1 MEEAEEKRSL
11 VNHCPECGKALD
23 VSGVAP
29 FAKIECPH
37 CSASVRVRTT
47 MGQYQ
52 IVGLLGEGG
61 MSQVFRA
68 VDMNLGREVALKILH
83 QSLSRDS
90 ALTSMFEREAK
101 LTASIVHPNV
111 VKVYTVGNDHGY
123 FFIAMELVNATSLEE
138 LIAGKGALSESE
150 VLAIAL
156 DVTNGLKA
164 AFGEDLI
171 HRDIKPGNMLVT
183 GEGTTKLVDF
193 GLAVQQGGQ
202 DESEDLWATPFYV
215 PPEKLEGDPDTF
227 KGDIYS
233 LGATLYHAL
242 AGKPPFEANTSSME
256 ELKEIKKSVV
266 DLKAAAP
273 GLSKLAIRLVE
284 KMMAYAPADRFQ
296 SYDEVIARI
305 EEVRKRQF
313 GINPGGRAR
322 RGDKRRRYALIG
334 AGVGLVVVIGIVAAL
349 FNGEAPDEEGDLGLG
364 TGERVIS
371 AGDSTITEQF
381 LGARDLLAKGDFKK
395 SGEVF
400 DTLIA
405 EPTVPATTK
414 IWSYYFRGM
423 LHLYSGNEKA
433 ARESFINVLRTEPGA
448 EDAAGEAMLFTKKTA
463 VDLSAPLPL
472 LSSAADYAPG
482 SLEVLGLLTAGLK
495 NWQCG
500 EFESGVEFLEA
511 FLESSPPAG
520 YEWIGQLKSTVQPFM
535 SDLAVI
541 GDLPNPSAAQAGALA
556 GEETALKKASE
567 TLKTRGAAP
576 RFVKARLDR
585 IAEIRELAAARTSAL
600 TSNTSTAPI
609 DAVPAA
615 VPAAVPDAATP
626 AAGMTVPTTPP
637 PVSAA
642 TTPAPVTPA
651 MPAPGSVAGPAEQGE
666 IARLKDLVASL
677 QNLAGTLL
685 FSGAV
690 VKLEAEPLTSE
701 TGKAIR
707 AELIHGYGQAGQ
719 FIPVLADALSQTRYE
734 GVIRRRSGSPIE
746 AAITG
751 ADDSIFI
758 VDLGFGPNE
767 VEVETF
773 APDWLVE
780 TAATLL
786 PALAPESAASW
797 EKVIFFAFMTGE
809 APQIGA
815 TADQLAA
822 IDPVF
827 AKRWETI
834 RALR

>member
-1 MEEAEEKRSL
+1 MEEAEEKRPL

-37 CSASVRVRTT
+37 CAAFVRVRTT

-83 QSLSRDS
+83 QSLSSDS

-123 FFIAMELVNATSLEE
+123 FFIAMELVNATSLEQ
-138 LIAGKGALSESE
+138 LITNKGALSEAE

-164 AFGEDLI
+164 AYGEDLI

-183 GEGTTKLVDF
+183 AEGTTKLVDF

-215 PPEKLEGDPDTF
+215 PPEKLDGDPDTF
-227 KGDIYS
+227 KGDLYS

-256 ELKEIKKSVV
+256 ELKEIKKNVV
-266 DLKAAAP
+266 DLKSTAP
-273 GLSKLAIRLVE
+273 GLSKATIRLVE

-296 SYDEVIARI
+296 SYDEVIAQI
-305 EEVRKRQF
+305 EEVQKRQF
-313 GINPGGRAR
+313 GINPGGRVRKASR
-322 RGDKRRRYALIG
+322 RTRYSLIG
-334 AGVGLVVVIGIVAAL
+334 AGVALIAIIGIGAAF
-349 FNGEAPDEEGDLGLG
+349 FNGDPPEEVGDLGLG

-395 SGEVF
+395 SEQVF

-423 LHLYSGNEKA
+423 LYLYSGNEKE
-433 ARESFINVLRTEPGA
+433 ARESFENVLRTEPGA
-448 EDAAGEAMLFTKKTA
+448 EDAASEAILFTKKTA
-463 VDLSAPLPL
+463 AGLSGALPL
-472 LSSAADYAPG
+472 LKDEAVYAAG
-482 SLEVLGLLTAGLK
+482 SIEVLGLLTAGLK
-495 NWQCG
+495 NWQSG
-500 EFESGVEFLEA
+500 EFESGVEFFNA
-511 FLESSPPAG
+511 FLESSPPLG
-520 YEWIGQLKSTVQPFM
+520 YEWVGQLKSTAQAFVGDFA
-535 SDLAVI
+535 LI
-541 GDLPNPSAAQAGALA
+541 RDLPNPSAARPGDLA
-556 GEETALKKASE
+556 GQETALKKATES
-567 TLKTRGAAP
+567 LKTRGAAP
-576 RFVKARLDR
+576 RLVKIRLDR
-585 IAEIRELAAARTSAL
+585 LAEIRELAAAR
-600 TSNTSTAPI
+600 AP
-609 DAVPAA
+609 DLATVPA
-615 VPAAVPDAATP
+615 V
-626 AAGMTVPTTPP
+626 
-637 PVSAA
+637 
-642 TTPAPVTPA
+642 TPAPADVVATSPA
-651 MPAPGSVAGPAEQGE
+651 MTVAPTSPVTGSDPAAIEE
-666 IARLKDLVASL
+666 IARLKALVASL
-677 QNLAGTLL
+677 QSLGDTLL
-685 FSGAV
+685 FAGAA
-690 VKLEAEPLTSE
+690 VKLEAEPLATE

-719 FIPVLADALSQTRYE
+719 FIPVLADALRQTRYE
-734 GVIRRRSGSPIE
+734 GVIRRRVGSPIE

-751 ADDSIFI
+751 ADDSVFI

-767 VEVETF
+767 VEVEIF

-780 TAATLL
+780 TAAALL
-786 PALAPESAASW
+786 PELAPESAASW
-797 EKVIFFAFMTGE
+797 EKVIFFALMTGQG
-809 APQIGA
+809 AQVGA

>member
-1 MEEAEEKRSL
+1 MEEAEEKRPL

-37 CSASVRVRTT
+37 CAAFVRVRTT

-83 QSLSRDS
+83 QSLSSDS
-90 ALTSMFEREAK
+90 ALTTMFEREAK

-123 FFIAMELVNATSLEE
+123 FFIAMELVNATSLEQ
-138 LIAGKGALSESE
+138 LIVNKGALSESE

-164 AFGEDLI
+164 AHGEDLI

-183 GEGTTKLVDF
+183 AEGTTKLVDF

-266 DLKAAAP
+266 DLKSAAP
-273 GLSKLAIRLVE
+273 GLSKLTIRLVE

-296 SYDEVIARI
+296 SYDEVIAQI
-305 EEVRKRQF
+305 EEVQKRQF
-313 GINPGGRAR
+313 GINPGGRVR
-322 RGDKRRRYALIG
+322 RANKRMRYSLAG
-334 AGVGLVVVIGIVAAL
+334 AGVALFAVIAIAAAI
-349 FNGEAPDEEGDLGLG
+349 FNGEAPEEEGDLGLG

-400 DTLIA
+400 DALIS

-414 IWSYYFRGM
+414 NWSYYFRGM

-448 EDAAGEAMLFTKKTA
+448 EDAASEAMLFTKKTS
-463 VDLSAPLPL
+463 VDLAAPLPL
-472 LSSAADYAPG
+472 LSTAADYAPG

-495 NWQCG
+495 NWQSG
-500 EFESGVEFLEA
+500 EFESGVELLEA

-520 YEWIGQLKSTVQPFM
+520 YEWIGQLKSTVQPFV

-556 GEETALKKASE
+556 GQEAALKKATGS
-567 TLKTRGAAP
+567 LKTRGAAP
-576 RFVKARLDR
+576 RFVQARLDR
-585 IAEIRELAAARTSAL
+585 VAEIRKLTAARTSPL
-600 TSNTSTAPI
+600 TSSTTAAPT
-609 DAVPAA
+609 DAVPDSI
-615 VPAAVPDAATP
+615 PAT
-626 AAGMTVPTTPP
+626 
-637 PVSAA
+637 

-651 MPAPGSVAGPAEQGE
+651 MTAPASIAGPAEQEE
-666 IARLKDLVASL
+666 IARLKTLVASL
-677 QNLAGTLL
+677 QSFADTLL

-690 VKLEAEPLTSE
+690 VKLEAEPLATD

-719 FIPVLADALSQTRYE
+719 FIPVLAEALSQTRYE

-751 ADDSIFI
+751 ADDSVFI

-797 EKVIFFAFMTGE
+797 EKVVFFALMTGQG
-809 APQIGA
+809 AQIGA

-834 RALR
+834 SALR

>member
-150 VLAIAL
+150 VLAIAF

-183 GEGTTKLVDF
+183 GEGTAKLVDF

-202 DESEDLWATPFYV
+202 DESEELWATPFYV

-284 KMMAYAPADRFQ
+284 KMMAYAPEDRFQ

-305 EEVRKRQF
+305 EEVQKRQF

-322 RGDKRRRYALIG
+322 RGNKRRRYALIG
-334 AGVGLVVVIGIVAAL
+334 AGVGIVVVIGIVAAL
-349 FNGEAPDEEGDLGLG
+349 FNGEAPDEEGVLGLG

-400 DTLIA
+400 DALIA

-500 EFESGVEFLEA
+500 EFESGVEFLKA

-520 YEWIGQLKSTVQPFM
+520 YEWIGQLKSTVQPFV
-535 SDLAVI
+535 SDFAVI

-556 GEETALKKASE
+556 GQETALKKASDS
-567 TLKTRGAAP
+567 LKTRGAAP
-576 RFVKARLDR
+576 KFVQARLDR
-585 IAEIRELAAARTSAL
+585 IAEIRELSSAPTSAL
-600 TSNTSTAPI
+600 TSNISTAPTGAVPVVVS

-615 VPAAVPDAATP
+615 A
-626 AAGMTVPTTPP
+626 
-637 PVSAA
+637 
-642 TTPAPVTPA
+642 TPAPVTPA

-797 EKVIFFAFMTGE
+797 EKVIFFALMTGQ

>member
-1 MEEAEEKRSL
+1 MEEAEEKRPL

-37 CSASVRVRTT
+37 CAVYVRVRTT

-83 QSLSRDS
+83 QSLSSDS

-123 FFIAMELVNATSLEE
+123 FFIAMELVNATSLEQ
-138 LIAGKGALSESE
+138 LIANKGALSESE

-164 AFGEDLI
+164 AHGEDLI

-183 GEGTTKLVDF
+183 AEGTTKLVDF

-266 DLKAAAP
+266 DLKSAAP
-273 GLSKLAIRLVE
+273 GLSKLTIRLVE

-296 SYDEVIARI
+296 SYDEVIAQI
-305 EEVRKRQF
+305 EEVQKRQF

-322 RGDKRRRYALIG
+322 RGNKRMRYSLV
-334 AGVGLVVVIGIVAAL
+334 GVGVALVAVIAIAAAL
-349 FNGEAPDEEGDLGLG
+349 FNGEAPEEEGDLGLG

-400 DTLIA
+400 DALIA

-448 EDAAGEAMLFTKKTA
+448 EDAASEAMLFTKKTA
-463 VDLSAPLPL
+463 VDLSGPLPL
-472 LSSAADYAPG
+472 LSSADDYAPG

-495 NWQCG
+495 NWQSG
-500 EFESGVEFLEA
+500 EFDSGVELLQA

-520 YEWIGQLKSTVQPFM
+520 YEWIGQLKSTVQPFV

-556 GEETALKKASE
+556 GQETALKKASE
-567 TLKTRGAAP
+567 SLKTRGAAP
-576 RFVKARLDR
+576 KFVKARLDR

-600 TSNTSTAPI
+600 TSNTSTAPT
-609 DAVPAA
+609 DAVAPA
-615 VPAAVPDAATP
+615 T
-626 AAGMTVPTTPP
+626 G
-637 PVSAA
+637 A
-642 TTPAPVTPA
+642 TTPATVTPA
-651 MPAPGSVAGPAEQGE
+651 MPAPGSVTGPAEQEE
-666 IARLKDLVASL
+666 IVRLKTLVASL
-677 QNLAGTLL
+677 QSLADTLL

-690 VKLEAEPLTSE
+690 VKLEAEPLTTD

-751 ADDSIFI
+751 ADDSVFI

-786 PALAPESAASW
+786 PELAPESAASW
-797 EKVIFFAFMTGE
+797 EKVIFFALMTGQG
-809 APQIGA
+809 AQIGA

-834 RALR
+834 RVLR

>member
-1 MEEAEEKRSL
+1 
-11 VNHCPECGKALD
+11 
-23 VSGVAP
+23 
-29 FAKIECPH
+29 
-37 CSASVRVRTT
+37 VRTT

-83 QSLSRDS
+83 QSLSSDS

-138 LIAGKGALSESE
+138 LIANKGALSESE

-164 AFGEDLI
+164 AHGEDLI

-202 DESEDLWATPFYV
+202 DESEELWATPFYV

-296 SYDEVIARI
+296 SYDEVISQI
-305 EEVRKRQF
+305 EEVQKRQF
-313 GINPGGRAR
+313 GINPGGRVR
-322 RGDKRRRYALIG
+322 RANKRRRSALIG
-334 AGVGLVVVIGIVAAL
+334 AGVGLVVVIGIVAVL

-371 AGDSTITEQF
+371 VGDSTITEQF

-395 SGEVF
+395 SEQVF
-400 DTLIA
+400 DTLVA
-405 EPTVPATTK
+405 EPAVPATTK

-423 LHLYSGNEKA
+423 LYLYSGNEKA
-433 ARESFINVLRTEPGA
+433 ARESFVNVLRTEPGA
-448 EDAAGEAMLFTKKTA
+448 EDAGSEAMLFTKKTA
-463 VDLSAPLPL
+463 AGLSGSLPL
-472 LSSAADYAPG
+472 LEDEAVHATG
-482 SLEVLGLLTAGLK
+482 TVEVLGLLTAGLK

-500 EFESGVEFLEA
+500 EFESGMEFLEA
-511 FLESSPPAG
+511 FLKSSPPAG
-520 YEWIGQLKSTVQPFM
+520 YEWIGQLKSTVQPFV
-535 SDLAVI
+535 SDFAVI
-541 GDLPNPSAAQAGALA
+541 GQLPNPSAAQAGALA
-556 GEETALKKASE
+556 GQETALKKATE
-567 TLKTRGAAP
+567 ALKTRGAAP
-576 RFVKARLDR
+576 RLVKARLDR
-585 IAEIRELAAARTSAL
+585 LAEIRELAAARTSAL
-600 TSNTSTAPI
+600 TSNTSAS
-609 DAVPAA
+609 
-615 VPAAVPDAATP
+615 VPDAATP
-626 AAGMTVPTTPP
+626 AAGTVLPATSP
-637 PVSAA
+637 PVTGA
-642 TTPAPVTPA
+642 TTPAAVTPT
-651 MPAPGSVAGPAEQGE
+651 MPVAGPAEQEE
-666 IARLKDLVASL
+666 IARLKALVASL
-677 QNLAGTLL
+677 QSLADTLL

-690 VKLEAEPLTSE
+690 VKLEAEPLATE

-719 FIPVLADALSQTRYE
+719 FIPVLAGALSETRYE
-734 GVIRRRSGSPIE
+734 GVIRRRAGSPIE

-751 ADDSIFI
+751 ADDSVFI

-797 EKVIFFAFMTGE
+797 EKVIFFALMTGQG
-809 APQIGA
+809 AQVGA
-815 TADQLAA
+815 TADQLAT

>member
-1 MEEAEEKRSL
+1 MEEAEEKRPL

-37 CSASVRVRTT
+37 CAVYVRVRTT

-83 QSLSRDS
+83 QSLSSDS

-123 FFIAMELVNATSLEE
+123 FFIAMELVNATSLEQ
-138 LIAGKGALSESE
+138 LIANKGALSESE

-164 AFGEDLI
+164 AHGEDLI

-183 GEGTTKLVDF
+183 AEGTTKLVDF

-266 DLKAAAP
+266 DLKSAAP
-273 GLSKLAIRLVE
+273 GLSKLTIRLVE

-296 SYDEVIARI
+296 SYDEVIAQI
-305 EEVRKRQF
+305 EEVQKRQF

-322 RGDKRRRYALIG
+322 RGNKRMRYSLV
-334 AGVGLVVVIGIVAAL
+334 GVGVALVAVIAIAAAL
-349 FNGEAPDEEGDLGLG
+349 FNGEAPEEEGDLGLG

-395 SGEVF
+395 SAEVF
-400 DTLIA
+400 DALIA

-423 LHLYSGNEKA
+423 LHLYSGNEKD

-448 EDAAGEAMLFTKKTA
+448 EDAASEAMLFTKKTA
-463 VDLSAPLPL
+463 VDLSGPLPL
-472 LSSAADYAPG
+472 LSSAADYTPG

-495 NWQCG
+495 NWQSG
-500 EFESGVEFLEA
+500 EFDSGVELLQA

-520 YEWIGQLKSTVQPFM
+520 YEWIGQLKSTVQPFV

-556 GEETALKKASE
+556 GQETALKKATES
-567 TLKTRGAAP
+567 LKTRGAAP
-576 RFVKARLDR
+576 KFVKARLDR

-600 TSNTSTAPI
+600 TSNTSTVPT
-609 DAVPAA
+609 DAVP
-615 VPAAVPDAATP
+615 P
-626 AAGMTVPTTPP
+626 
-637 PVSAA
+637 SAA
-642 TTPAPVTPA
+642 TTTAATAPA
-651 MPAPGSVAGPAEQGE
+651 MPAPGSVTGPAEQEE
-666 IARLKDLVASL
+666 IVRLKTLVASL
-677 QNLAGTLL
+677 QSLADTLL
-685 FSGAV
+685 FSSAV
-690 VKLEAEPLTSE
+690 VKLEAEPLTTE

-751 ADDSIFI
+751 ADDSVFI

-786 PALAPESAASW
+786 PELAPESAASW
-797 EKVIFFAFMTGE
+797 EKVIFFALMTGQG
-809 APQIGA
+809 AQIGA

-834 RALR
+834 RVLR

>member
-1 MEEAEEKRSL
+1 MEETEEKRPL

-37 CSASVRVRTT
+37 CAASVRVRTT

-83 QSLSRDS
+83 QALSSDS

-111 VKVYTVGNDHGY
+111 VKVFTVGNDHGY
-123 FFIAMELVNATSLEE
+123 FFIAMELVNATSLEQ
-138 LIAGKGALSESE
+138 LISNKGALSESE
-150 VLAIAL
+150 VLSIAL
-156 DVTNGLKA
+156 DVTSGLKA
-164 AFGEDLI
+164 AYGEDLI

-215 PPEKLEGDPDTF
+215 PPEKLDGESDTF

-266 DLKAAAP
+266 DLKSAAP
-273 GLSKLAIRLVE
+273 GLSKPTIRLVE

-296 SYDEVIARI
+296 SYEEVISQI
-305 EEVRKRQF
+305 EEVQKRQF
-313 GINPGGRAR
+313 GIIPGGRVRSGRKRAR
-322 RGDKRRRYALIG
+322 RAVIAGIATILAIG
-334 AGVGLVVVIGIVAAL
+334 GVAAFL
-349 FNGEAPDEEGDLGLG
+349 MNTEPPGEEGDLGLG
-364 TGERVIS
+364 SGERVIS

-395 SGEVF
+395 SETVF
-400 DTLIA
+400 DSLIA

-423 LHLYSGNEKA
+423 IHLYAGNEVT
-433 ARESFINVLRTEPGA
+433 ARESFVNVLRTEPGA
-448 EDAAGEAMLFTKKTA
+448 EDAASEAMQFTKKA
-463 VDLSAPLPL
+463 SVGLADSLPL
-472 LSSAADYAPG
+472 LKDEAVFASG
-482 SLEVLGLLTAGLK
+482 SIETLGLLTAGLK
-495 NWQCG
+495 NWQSG
-500 EFESGVEFLEA
+500 EFVSGMALLNAFAESN
-511 FLESSPPAG
+511 PPAG
-520 YEWIGQLKSTVQPFM
+520 FEWIGQLKATVGPFGH
-535 SDLAVI
+535 DFKIVEA
-541 GDLPNPSAAQAGALA
+541 LPNPSASQPAALD
-556 GEETALKKASE
+556 EQEKALKKAGA

-576 RFVKARLDR
+576 RLIKARLDR
-585 IAEIRELAAARTSAL
+585 IAKIRELAAAPAPAQL
-600 TSNTSTAPI
+600 TSTTVSPAP
-609 DAVPAA
+609 
-615 VPAAVPDAATP
+615 
-626 AAGMTVPTTPP
+626 TV
-637 PVSAA
+637 V
-642 TTPAPVTPA
+642 APVTPMT
-651 MPAPGSVAGPAEQGE
+651 MPSAGTTPGPAEQEE
-666 IARLKDLVASL
+666 IARLKALVVSL
-677 QNLAGTLL
+677 QTYADTLL
-685 FSGAV
+685 FSGAI
-690 VKLEAEPLTSE
+690 VKLEAEPLVTE

-707 AELIHGYGQAGQ
+707 SELVYGYGQAGK
-719 FIPVLADALSQTRYE
+719 FIPALAAALGETRYE
-734 GVIRRRSGSPIE
+734 GTIRRRTGNPIE
-746 AAITG
+746 ATITG
-751 ADDSIFI
+751 ADDSVFI

-780 TAATLL
+780 TAAKVL
-786 PALAPESAASW
+786 PAIAPPSASSW
-797 EKVIFFAFMTGE
+797 EKVIFFALMTGQG
-809 APQIGA
+809 AQIGA
-815 TADQLAA
+815 KAEELAA
-822 IDPVF
+822 IDLIF
-827 AKRWETI
+827 AKRWEVI